1 MVEGNQTPRTEATVS
16 NDRNLYRTSGVA
28 ALITVLVMVLEMVIT
43 LLPGGSRG
51 GVEAMT
57 VTDWFDLFQ
66 ESSFMGLRNL
76 GLMNM
81 LAIFFAI
88 PMYVAL
94 YTIHRRGYGAVAA
107 LAAILYFVGVAIY
120 LANNTAFSM
129 LSLSQSYA
137 AAATEAQRAMILAAG
152 KALLA
157 RGESHTAGTFLGFLF
172 LDGAGIAIS
181 IVMLRARIFGPVA
194 ALAGILGYLF
204 LLLFDIFSSFVP
216 TLFESAML
224 FALIGGP
231 VSLLWDVLIA
241 VKFLKIGFCGRVA
254 G

>member
-1 MVEGNQTPRTEATVS
+1 MGEGNQIPRTEATVS
-16 NDRNLYRTSGVA
+16 NDWNLYRTSGVA

-57 VTDWFDLFQ
+57 VTEWFDLFQ

-107 LAAILYFVGVAIY
+107 LA
-120 LANNTAFSM
+120 
-129 LSLSQSYA
+129 
-137 AAATEAQRAMILAAG
+137 
-152 KALLA
+152 
-157 RGESHTAGTFLGFLF
+157 
-172 LDGAGIAIS
+172 
-181 IVMLRARIFGPVA
+181 
-194 ALAGILGYLF
+194 GILGYLF

-224 FALIGGP
+224 FVLIGGP